1 MIKNNV
7 GCAAAAIIL
16 RAGCGFAQATGAAP
30 IVPAGFSA
38 TVAADGSGQYS
49 SVQEAV
55 NAAPQTTSPSSPWII
70 RVGAGT
76 YHERVYVQRE
86 KHYVRLVGEDPART
100 TIAFDLYA
108 SMPGPDGKPI
118 GTFHTP
124 TVWIDADDFSV
135 ENLTLANTA
144 GPKGQAL
151 ALRVDGDRV
160 TFRNCRFLGWQDT
173 ILVNRGR
180 QYFAGCT
187 ISGAVDFIFGGATA
201 YFENCE
207 IRCLGNGYITAASTP
222 AAQPYGFV
230 FTNCRILGDPPTV
243 RTYLGRPWRPY
254 ASVAFVGVQMT
265 DVVRPVGWHNWN
277 KPDAEK
283 TSRYAEYASSGAGAA
298 PAARVPW
305 ATTSAGPAPAELT
318 PAHVLGG
325 SDHWDP
331 LSTAGA
337 AIGPSASAE
346 PVQH

>member
-1 MIKNNV
+1 
-7 GCAAAAIIL
+7 
-16 RAGCGFAQATGAAP
+16 
-30 IVPAGFSA
+30 VPVGFSA
-38 TVAADGSGQYS
+38 TVAADGSGQFT
-49 SVQEAV
+49 SVQDAV
-55 NAAPQTTSPSSPWII
+55 NAAPQTTSPSSPWVI

-76 YHERVYVQRE
+76 YHERVYAQRE
-86 KHYVRLVGEDPART
+86 KRFVRLVGEDPSRT

-108 SMPGPDGKPI
+108 SMAGPDGKPI

-124 TVWIDADDFSV
+124 TVWIDADDFAM

-144 GPKGQAL
+144 GRKGQAL

-180 QYFAGCT
+180 QYFSGCA

-207 IRCLGNGYITAASTP
+207 IRCLGDGYITAASTP
-222 AAQPYGFV
+222 VAQPYGFV
-230 FTNCRILGDPPTV
+230 FSNCRILGDPPTA

-254 ASVAFVGVQMT
+254 ASVAFIGTQMT
-265 DVVRPVGWHNWN
+265 DVVRPAGWHNWN

-283 TSRYAEYASSGAGAA
+283 TSRYAEYASSGAGSVLS
-298 PAARVPW
+298 ARVPW
-305 ATTSAGPAPAELT
+305 ATTSAGPAPDGFT

-325 SDHWDP
+325 ADHWNP
-331 LSTAGA
+331 KVA
-337 AIGPSASAE
+337 AASAAGLPASTE

>member
-1 MIKNNV
+1 MTKS
-7 GCAAAAIIL
+7 CAAAALIFGAGLVIA
-16 RAGCGFAQATGAAP
+16 RAAGAAP
-30 IVPAGFSA
+30 IVPPGFSA
-38 TVAADGSGQYS
+38 TVAADGSGHYT

-55 NAAPQTTSPSSPWII
+55 NAAPQSISPSSPWII

-86 KHYVRLVGEDPART
+86 KHFVRLVGEGPSRT

-108 SMPGPDGKPI
+108 SIPGPDGKPI

-180 QYFAGCT
+180 QYFAGC
-187 ISGAVDFIFGGATA
+187 SVAGAVDFIFGGATA
-201 YFENCE
+201 YFDGCE
-207 IRCLGNGYITAASTP
+207 IRCVGNGYITAASTP
-222 AAQPYGFV
+222 AGQAYGLV
-230 FTNCRILGDPPTV
+230 FSNCRILGDPLNV
-243 RTYLGRPWRPY
+243 RSYLGRPWRPY
-254 ASVAFVGVQMT
+254 ASTAFIGTQMT
-265 DVVRPVGWHNWN
+265 DVIRPVGWHNWN

-283 TSRYAEYASSGAGAA
+283 TSRYAEYASSGAGADLA
-298 PAARVPW
+298 VRAPW
-305 ATTSAGPAPAELT
+305 ATTSPGPAPEGFT

-331 LSTAGA
+331 VAAAGSA
-337 AIGPSASAE
+337 ASLAASAE